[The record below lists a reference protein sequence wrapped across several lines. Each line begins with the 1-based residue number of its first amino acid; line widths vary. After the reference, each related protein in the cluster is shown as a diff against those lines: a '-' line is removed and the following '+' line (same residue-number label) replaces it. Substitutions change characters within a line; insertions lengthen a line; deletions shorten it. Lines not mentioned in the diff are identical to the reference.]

1 MKDKQKQKTPKNKNT
16 KKAKQNNND
25 NNNNNNNNNNN
36 KKEKKKK
43 KTTEEKR
50 ISPENRL
57 KDKFAAARVKS
68 FPRHTHFL
76 KEEY

>member
-25 NNNNNNNNNNN
+25 NNNNNNN

-57 KDKFAAARVKS
+57 KDKFAAARVKI

>member
-25 NNNNNNNNNNN
+25 NNNNNNNNN

-50 ISPENRL
+50 ISPEDRL
-57 KDKFAAARVKS
+57 KDKFAAARVKI